1 MKIVGPIESSG
12 DATRPALGDGDGGG
26 GGGAVVSS
34 GIRHGHGHGI
44 HGLLLLLLVGCFGEA
59 KMAGRMNSD
68 NIAIQT
74 KMAGRGECVA
84 NHSLFCFDHEMRAVG
99 SGY

>member
-1 MKIVGPIESSG
+1 MPRDQPSGMGTVVVVVEPSLVAESVMVMVM
-12 DATRPALGDGDGGG
+12 AFM
-26 GGGAVVSS
+26 VSCFCS
-34 GIRHGHGHGI
+34 
-44 HGLLLLLLVGCFGEA
+44 LVGCFGEA

>member
-1 MKIVGPIESSG
+1 
-12 DATRPALGDGDGGG
+12 
-26 GGGAVVSS
+26 
-34 GIRHGHGHGI
+34 
-44 HGLLLLLLVGCFGEA
+44 
-59 KMAGRMNSD
+59 MAGRMNSD